1 MGAFLE
7 GLLTVVYVVVSILL
21 VVMVLLQEPRTGGLS
36 TAFGGSGIDTMLG
49 AGIGRK
55 MSRMTIILAAIL
67 LVLAVVLG
75 RWAITG

>member
-7 GLLTVVYVVVSILL
+7 GLLTVVYVAVSILL